1 METIVLAVVFAGG
14 LVAILATTAHRSRP
28 RPQEALAR
36 VPRPTVR
43 VLQEND
49 ELDDALRRAA
59 RFEREEAE
67 TRRRRADRYEARIS
81 LEPIADLRRVRP
93 APVPRASRH
102 ARSA

>member
-1 METIVLAVVFAGG
+1 METIVLAVVFGGG

-36 VPRPTVR
+36 VPRPAVR
-43 VLQEND
+43 VLQNDD

-59 RFEREEAE
+59 QFERDEAE
-67 TRRRRADRYEARIS
+67 TRRRRAERYEARIS
-81 LEPIADLRRVRP
+81 VAPIAELQRDRRSRVRP
-93 APVPRASRH
+93 VSEH